1 VPPLAVVLRPVP
13 AADTRPLRQR
23 ILRPHQRVEELVY
36 AHDDDAATLH
46 LGAFAGDAMV
56 GTATVHPEPMPG
68 AGADPQGDWRLR
80 GMATVPEMR
89 RRGVGAALVRGC
101 IAHVVA
107 HGGCRLWCNARVSAA
122 PFYAALAFS
131 TIGLPFEL
139 KDIGPHYVMARV
151 LGARRA
157 GPRAPRG

>member
-1 VPPLAVVLRPVP
+1 MQPLAVVLRPIA

-23 ILRPHQRVEELVY
+23 ILRPHQNIQELVY

-46 LGAFAGDAMV
+46 LGAFVGDAMI

-68 AGADPQGDWRLR
+68 AGACPKSDWRLR

-101 IAHVVA
+101 VAHVVA
-107 HGGCRLWCNARVSAA
+107 HGGRRLWCNARVSAA
-122 PFYAALAFS
+122 SFYAPLGFS
-131 TIGLPFEL
+131 TIGPPFDL
-139 KDIGPHYVMARV
+139 KDIGPHHLMARV
-151 LGARRA
+151 LEAR
-157 GPRAPRG
+157 